1 MNIYPMDS
9 HNEKL
14 LDNVHP
20 KNRINPTPAP
30 MYNLV
35 IIGAGSAG
43 LVSAAIA
50 AALGAKVALI
60 EENLMGGD
68 CLNVGCVPSKCLIR
82 TAKLAAEMQDGP
94 KFGLSSRQ
102 VQSEEFSNVMQ
113 ELRSI
118 RAHISPVDSVE
129 RFTKLGVDVFLGR
142 GIFTAEHKIS
152 VGEHTLNFRKAVIA
166 TGAKAV
172 KLPIDGLNNDDED
185 ILTNETVFNLTS
197 LPEHILFMGGGPIGC
212 ELAQAFRRL
221 GAEVSI
227 IQKGAFLPREDKD
240 ASAILEKV
248 FAEEG
253 IKVHLDSSITKVEK
267 LENGK
272 NRAHIKDAAGQ
283 EFSIDVD
290 KIFMGL
296 GRAPNVEGLGLENV
310 GVEFDK
316 FKGIKVDDNLRTT
329 NPYIFA
335 AGDCAMALKF
345 THAADIAAQIV
356 IQNALFWGRKK
367 LSKQIIPWCTY
378 TEPEIAHV
386 GLYEHEAKAM
396 GMDVD
401 FYKYDMDDND
411 RALADREALGFVK
424 VMTKKKSGKILGA
437 TIVSAHAGDMISEIT
452 TAMNAGL
459 GLGKLATV
467 IHPYPTQSS
476 AIQKVAQL
484 YNKTKL
490 TPLVAKILKLIV
502 NYQLKKEPKPKK

>member
-1 MNIYPMDS
+1 MNIFPMDS

-14 LDNVHP
+14 LANVHP
-20 KNRINPTPAP
+20 QGRINPTPAP

-35 IIGAGSAG
+35 ILGAGSAG
-43 LVSAAIA
+43 LVSAAIG

-60 EENLMGGD
+60 EEHLMGGD

-82 TAKLAAEMQDGP
+82 PGKLAADMRDGP
-94 KFGLSSRQ
+94 KFGLHTRS
-102 VQSEEFSNVMQ
+102 VTPEEFSSVMQ
-113 ELRSI
+113 ELRRI
-118 RAHISPVDSVE
+118 RSDISPVDSVE

-142 GIFTAEHKIS
+142 GEFTAEHQIS
-152 VGEHTLNFRKAVIA
+152 VGEHVLNFRKAIIA
-166 TGAKAV
+166 TGARAV
-172 KLPIDGLNNDDED
+172 RIPINGLSDNDED
-185 ILTNETVFNLTS
+185 ILTNDNVFNLTS

-221 GAEVSI
+221 GAQVSI
-227 IQKGAFLPREDKD
+227 IQKGTFLPREDKD
-240 ASAILEKV
+240 ASAILAQV
-248 FAEEG
+248 FKKEA
-253 IKVHLDSSITKVEK
+253 INIHLDSEVIRVEK

-272 NRAHIKDAAGQ
+272 NRAFIKESNGQ

-296 GRAPNVEGLGLENV
+296 GRAPNVENMGLERV
-310 GVEFDK
+310 GVDFDK

-329 NPYIFA
+329 NPHIFA

-345 THAADIAAQIV
+345 THAADVAAQIV
-356 IQNALFWGRKK
+356 IQNALFMGRKK

-386 GLYEHEAKAM
+386 GMYAHDAKKL
-396 GMDVD
+396 GIKVD
-401 FYKYDMDDND
+401 FYKYDMHEND

-424 VMTKKKSGKILGA
+424 VMTKKNSGKILGA
-437 TIVSAHAGDMISEIT
+437 TIVSSHAGDMISEIT
-452 TAMNAGL
+452 TAMSAGL
-459 GLGKLATV
+459 SLGKLATI

-476 AIQKVAQL
+476 AVQKVAQL

-490 TPLVAKILKLIV
+490 TPLVAKILKWIID
-502 NYQLKKEPKPKK
+502 YQLKKEPKKRN

>member
-1 MNIYPMDS
+1 MIISPMDNY
-9 HNEKL
+9 NESL
-14 LDNVHP
+14 LENVHP

-35 IIGAGSAG
+35 ILGAGSAG

-50 AALGAKVALI
+50 AALGAKVALV

-82 TAKLAAEMQDGP
+82 PAKLAADMRDGA
-94 KFGLSSRQ
+94 KFGLKSRK
-102 VQSEEFSNVMQ
+102 VEPEEFGNIMQ
-113 ELRSI
+113 ELRRI
-118 RAHISPVDSVE
+118 RAHISPVDSVK
-129 RFTKLGVDVFLGR
+129 RFTSLGVDVFLGR
-142 GIFTAEHKIS
+142 AVFNAEHKVS
-152 VGEHTLNFRKAVIA
+152 VGEHVLNFRKAIIA
-166 TGAKAV
+166 TGARAV
-172 KLPIDGLNNDDED
+172 TIPIAGLKDDDTD

-221 GAEVSI
+221 GSEVSI
-227 IQKGAFLPREDKD
+227 IQRGSFLPREDKD
-240 ASAILEKV
+240 ASEILAKV

-253 IKVHLDSSITKVEK
+253 INVHLDSEIIKVEK

-272 NRAHIKDAAGQ
+272 NKAHIKDKSGQ
-283 EFSIDVD
+283 VITKEVD

-296 GRAPNVEGLGLENV
+296 GRAPNVQNLGLEAV
-310 GVEFDK
+310 GVEYDK
-316 FKGIKVDDNLRTT
+316 VKGVKVDDNLRTT

-335 AGDCAMALKF
+335 AGDVAMDLKF

-356 IQNALFWGRKK
+356 IQNALFMGRKK
-367 LSKQIIPWCTY
+367 LSAQTIPWCTY

-386 GLYEHEAKAM
+386 GLYEDEAKKL
-396 GMDVD
+396 GLEVD
-401 FYKYDMDDND
+401 FYKYDMDEND

-424 VMTKKKSGKILGA
+424 IMTKKKSGKILGA

-452 TAMNAGL
+452 TAMQNGL
-459 GLGKLATV
+459 GLGKLATI

-476 AIQKVAQL
+476 AVQKAAQL

-490 TPLVAKILKLIV
+490 TPLVAKILKFIV
-502 NYQLKKEPKPKK
+502 DYQLKKEPKPKK